1 MRADAPQANPFANA
15 PHPPRTSS
23 LAPAAGAEIGGRLV
37 TIARDGAE
45 GVSYPLTGEQIDIGR
60 EEGAILLRDDAYV
73 SPRHLRLV
81 RREDGW
87 YARDFG
93 SVNGIYLRLRKPHPL
108 VDGDLLLV
116 GLQVLRFEAVKDAE
130 QGFGPATQHGTLL
143 FDHPCFRVTVV
154 SVSARSRG

>member
-1 MRADAPQANPFANA
+1 M
-15 PHPPRTSS
+15 
-23 LAPAAGAEIGGRLV
+23 GGRLV

-93 SVNGIYLRLRKPHPL
+93 SVNGIFYGSANRTPSST
-108 VDGDLLLV
+108 
-116 GLQVLRFEAVKDAE
+116 ETCSWWA
-130 QGFGPATQHGTLL
+130 
-143 FDHPCFRVTVV
+143 FRC
-154 SVSARSRG
+154 